1 MIQSLSLKGFRLAK
15 FHNNNNSRHGFREP
29 LGVWNGTLENK
40 MSSFGTRRDYS
51 LTGASTPHAHA
62 AGLVSANWYQ
72 TDIPRKTMKALMTR
86 SDAPAIRDTLLWL
99 TLLALFAGLGYL
111 TWGTLWAIPCFAI
124 YGVLYGSASDS
135 RWHEC
140 SHGTAFKTRW
150 MNDAVYQIA
159 SFMVFRESHVWKWS
173 HARHHTDTIVVGR
186 DYEIMAKRPV
196 QIARLIA
203 GLFGIPQTW
212 GTLKSLLQH
221 AGGDLSS
228 EERNFIPQTEQI
240 KVIRYARQT
249 LLAHAA
255 IIALAVH
262 LQSFYLV
269 MVLGVLPSMYGVWMA
284 FIFGLTQHAGLP
296 ENVLDHRLNCRT
308 ILMNPAFRF
317 VYSNMNYHT
326 EHHMFPMVPYHALP
340 QLHELMKA
348 ELPVVYPNTLS
359 AIREMLPAILTQASD
374 AEYEIQRPLPA
385 SANTDS
391 HSTTTATNSAA

>member
-1 MIQSLSLKGFRLAK
+1 
-15 FHNNNNSRHGFREP
+15 
-29 LGVWNGTLENK
+29 

-86 SDAPAIRDTLLWL
+86 RDAPAIRDTLLWL
-99 TLLALFAGLGYL
+99 ALLVLFAGLGYL
-111 TWGTLWAIPCFAI
+111 SWGTLWAIPCFVA

-221 AGGDLSS
+221 AGGDLNS
-228 EERNFIPQTEQI
+228 EERNFIPLTEQT

-249 LLAHAA
+249 LLVHAA
-255 IIALAVH
+255 IIALALH

-269 MVLGVLPSMYGVWMA
+269 MVIGVLPSMYGVWIA

-308 ILMNPAFRF
+308 ILMNPVFRF
-317 VYSNMNYHT
+317 IYSNMNYHT

-348 ELPVVYPNTLS
+348 ELPVVYPSTFS
-359 AIREMLPAILTQASD
+359 AIREMLPALLIQTD
-374 AEYEIQRPLPA
+374 NPEYDIQRELPQR
-385 SANTDS
+385 SATD
-391 HSTTTATNSAA
+391 HQPAQHPQTA

>member
-1 MIQSLSLKGFRLAK
+1 
-15 FHNNNNSRHGFREP
+15 
-29 LGVWNGTLENK
+29 
-40 MSSFGTRRDYS
+40 MSAFGTQRDYS
-51 LTGASTPHAHA
+51 LTGQSTPHAHEV
-62 AGLVSANWYQ
+62 GLVSANWYQ
-72 TDIPRKTMKALMTR
+72 TDIPRKTMKELMTR
-86 SDAPAIRDTLLWL
+86 TDGPGIRDTLIWFG
-99 TLLALFAGLGYL
+99 LLATCAGLMYAS
-111 TWGTLWAIPCFAI
+111 WGTLWSVPVII
-124 YGVLYGSASDS
+124 VYGVLYGSASDS

-159 SFMVFRESHVWKWS
+159 SFMVLREPHVWKWS

-196 QIARLIA
+196 QIVRLIA

-212 GTLKSLLQH
+212 GTLTSVLQH
-221 AGGDLSS
+221 AGGTLSA
-228 EERNFIPQTEQI
+228 EERDFIPLSEQP
-240 KVIRYARQT
+240 KVVSYARKM

-255 IIALAVH
+255 VIALAVY
-262 LQSFYLV
+262 LQSFYLL
-269 MVLGVLPSMYGVWMA
+269 MVIGVLPSMYGVWMA

-340 QLHELMKA
+340 RLHELMKD
-348 ELPVVYPNTLS
+348 ELPAVYPDTAS
-359 AIREMLPAILTQASD
+359 ALREMLPALLRQMHEPD
-374 AEYEIQRPLPA
+374 YEIQRSLPVT
-385 SANTDS
+385 N
-391 HSTTTATNSAA
+391 STGNHNNVPAATNSAA